1 MSGLRVAP
9 PRRTVLLMAAL
20 HGLLATE
27 WWWSSP
33 RRASGPGF
41 ADLVRI
47 GQHLDPDRPM
57 WLWALAFTTVAAV
70 LVAGA
75 ETRNSRVAGA
85 GCLAGAGLLA
95 FYGIA
100 SGFAALRGP
109 GAPFTG
115 LIVFAVV
122 AVWHAL
128 NALMLTDRPDPW
140 KA

>member
-1 MSGLRVAP
+1 
-9 PRRTVLLMAAL
+9 MAAL

-41 ADLVRI
+41 VDLVRI
-47 GQHLDPDRPM
+47 GRHLDPDRPM
-57 WLWALAFTTVAAV
+57 WLWASLFTAVALLLA
-70 LVAGA
+70 AGV
-75 ETRNSRVAGA
+75 ETHLSRLAGA

-100 SGFAALRGP
+100 SGFAALQGP

-115 LIVFAVV
+115 LIAFTVL

-128 NALMLTDRPDPW
+128 NALMLTAPVDPW